1 MKGLT
6 FRAKYVPLILSGAKT
21 TTIRRP
27 SNRLPVAGDRI
38 RLVCRYD
45 RPPFALADVT
55 DVRDVAAADLTEAQ
69 ATADGFAS
77 LAELL
82 AALEAHAGNGGP
94 DALPGVTTLLDPVWS
109 VIHFQL
115 VPTQ

>member
-6 FRAKYVPLILSGAKT
+6 FRARYVPLILAGDKL

-27 SNRLPVAGDRI
+27 SNRLPAEGERV

-45 RPPFALADVT
+45 LPPFALATVLS
-55 DVRDVAAADLTEAQ
+55 VRDVTADQLTASD
-69 ATADGFAS
+69 ARADGFDS

-82 AALEAHAGNGGP
+82 AALDSHAGNGGP
-94 DALPGVTTLLDPVWS
+94 DALPAMPAPVWRVLYFS
-109 VIHFQL
+109 L
-115 VPTQ
+115 DATA